1 MSVPLAQSPYSAA
14 ETDRI
19 LTLSPTAYSQLVS
32 YLTTAGETPSNAAT
46 RVRNALPNT
55 VAAFYSSVYSTLTRP
70 VQASDIDTFVQ
81 SIPGFPPESLP
92 AIKDLLTKY
101 YMGAAAS
108 QGPTLQQPKS
118 YAELDALYKTKLAE
132 YQTKVATALQTNDT
146 SALPAIRTLNAEISQ
161 LLEEMLSSLDP
172 LRQDTETTRRQ
183 REELVAI
190 LAQIQ
195 REQSGLRDD
204 KDSFG
209 RVRRI
214 REMQQGVKESDL
226 KLYAVLFVSACLGV
240 FIIALSK
247 S

>member
-1 MSVPLAQSPYSAA
+1 M
-14 ETDRI
+14 
-19 LTLSPTAYSQLVS
+19 
-32 YLTTAGETPSNAAT
+32 
-46 RVRNALPNT
+46 
-55 VAAFYSSVYSTLTRP
+55 
-70 VQASDIDTFVQ
+70 
-81 SIPGFPPESLP
+81 
-92 AIKDLLTKY
+92 KY
-101 YMGAAAS
+101 YMGAAAT

-118 YAELDALYKTKLAE
+118 YPELDALYKAKLAE
-132 YQTKVATALQTNDT
+132 YQTKVATALQTNDI

-161 LLEEMLSSLDP
+161 LLEQMLTSLDP
-172 LRQDTETTRRQ
+172 LRQDTEATRRQ
-183 REELVAI
+183 RDELVAV

-226 KLYAVLFVSACLGV
+226 KLYAVLFVSACIAV
-240 FIIALSK
+240 FVIALSK